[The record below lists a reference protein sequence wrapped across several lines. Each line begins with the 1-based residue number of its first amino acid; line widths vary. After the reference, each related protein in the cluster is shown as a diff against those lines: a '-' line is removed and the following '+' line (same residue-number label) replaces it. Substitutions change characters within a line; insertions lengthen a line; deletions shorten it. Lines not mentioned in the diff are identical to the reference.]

1 MSPNA
6 PRELELQ
13 QPPQA
18 PSPTHSS
25 HRAGVKSQSYH
36 SRDQSKSSPVAEDEP
51 HHFDDVDITG
61 LQPPP
66 SALTPTS
73 ATAYDP
79 QAPSPLDDFPRPGR
93 SSHQRSL
100 TGTIFDNFNRATSTI
115 QQHTSRASSPTKS
128 LASFIPSRGQVES
141 NASQPKIRAIQN
153 WFSGSSSVKL
163 GASPRQDYSDS
174 ESGSGEEYDSESE
187 EEEEEEEEERGNM
200 MANIFNR
207 GPSLTRGASESPR
220 RSDDTQTQTQTQTQT
235 KAPSQPTAGSKFAWL
250 LSTQK
255 NAAVPPPQQSPTYHN
270 PDDELINLKISQA
283 LFPHGPADPLAP
295 SSFHDLLTNA
305 EALLSRYQSAY
316 RQLSTALVDAHSEQ
330 SAQEDELDEAETRA
344 RHLKMQ
350 LQTMAARAAD
360 QDEQM
365 RSLMEDLAFERKARQ
380 EEEAARKRSL
390 ALIRQCEHTT
400 CQETTRRHNRI
411 SGSEISVDS
420 GFESEA
426 ETDAASVFSRNCL
439 SPTDTDRSSVLDSEA
454 RDTTP
459 KGRKT
464 QPLQRGSNSTIT
476 KPRQSKVEIRTW
488 GCENCEGGAQS
499 AVWGR
504 LAKEREENRT
514 LRLRVETLE
523 EAVDGALNAVT
534 GGWGM

>member
-1 MSPNA
+1 MSRNA
-6 PRELELQ
+6 PHDLELQ

-18 PSPTHSS
+18 PYATHSS
-25 HRAGVKSQSYH
+25 QHTGVKSPAYHTRKQSALVVSDQVH
-36 SRDQSKSSPVAEDEP
+36 S
-51 HHFDDVDITG
+51 FDDVDITG

-66 SALTPTS
+66 SALTPTT

-79 QAPSPLDDFPRPGR
+79 HAPSPLEDFPRAGR
-93 SSHQRSL
+93 SSHQRTL

-115 QQHTSRASSPTKS
+115 QQHTSRASSPSKS
-128 LASFIPSRGQVES
+128 LASFIPSRGAIES
-141 NASQPKIRAIQN
+141 SASQPKIRALQN
-153 WFSGSSSVKL
+153 WFNGSSAPVKL
-163 GASPRQDYSDS
+163 GVQPHDDYSDS
-174 ESGSGEEYDSESE
+174 GSESGEEYDSESD
-187 EEEEEEEEERGNM
+187 EEEEEERGNM
-200 MANIFNR
+200 MTNLFNR
-207 GPSLTRGASESPR
+207 GSSLTRGTSQSPI
-220 RSDDTQTQTQTQTQT
+220 RSDHTQTPS
-235 KAPSQPTAGSKFAWL
+235 KAPSQPTTGSKFAWL

-270 PDDELINLKISQA
+270 PDDELLNLNISQS

-305 EALLSRYQSAY
+305 EALLSRYQTAY
-316 RQLSTALVDAHSEQ
+316 RQLSNDLGDAHAEQ
-330 SAQEDELDEAETRA
+330 SAQDDELDEAETRA

-350 LQTMAARAAD
+350 LETMAARAAD

-365 RSLMEDLAFERKARQ
+365 RTLMEDLAFEKKARQ

-390 ALIRQCEHTT
+390 ALIRATPQCEHTS
-400 CQETTRRHNRI
+400 CQETARRHNRV

-420 GFESEA
+420 GFESET

-439 SPTDTDRSSVLDSEA
+439 SPTGTDRSFVLDN
-454 RDTTP
+454 DIHDITP
-459 KGRKT
+459 KGRKL
-464 QPLQRGSNSTIT
+464 QPLQRGSTYD
-476 KPRQSKVEIRTW
+476 KGREGKVDIAKGGW
-488 GCENCEGGAQS
+488 GCANCQGGAQS

-523 EAVDGALNAVT
+523 EAVDGALNAVA
-534 GGWGM
+534 GAWGM